1 MRLTVLALCS
11 KKSRFDEK
19 SGLATRNQRI
29 NRVSD
34 PKNPIARSTNYIVS
48 GSIGIIKST
57 QQLTLNHSVFRPPV
71 DSQQSTVN
79 NNSGETGIDII
90 CQQHTRFCIPFAAV
104 PMLCGRAWP

>member
-71 DSQQSTVN
+71 NSQQST
-79 NNSGETGIDII
+79 II
-90 CQQHTRFCIPFAAV
+90 PVQPELILYVSNIPDFV
-104 PMLCGRAWP
+104 FLSPLSLCYAGALGLDG